1 MIILDPRIT
10 VNIPLLSTLK
20 RPYSLTSVVFSCII
34 IQMNRAETSLP
45 VQTVEQWE
53 KRKQSPDKKFL
64 VVSLGGTIVS
74 YPRPSDGKLEPH
86 PDPLKLFRKFTTIH
100 KMADLN
106 FKLVAN
112 VDSTNMKSSYWLDT
126 ARVIAEEQDKYDGI
140 LVTHGTD
147 TMAHTAA
154 ALRFLLGDNLR
165 VPVILTGSQ
174 VRLGAGDRSD
184 ARTNLGDSIET
195 LTAARDQEVNE
206 VMIVFGHRILRGN
219 RAIKV
224 SELDYTAFDSPAYP
238 DLTVLNAG
246 RINFKRSPFVSKV
259 DLSKLPGNSLLP
271 QIEIT
276 DGFAPAPLEVSMNP
290 DFEVT
295 NELKD
300 LFARRIYTAIV
311 MKSFGAG
318 NIPDDIVP
326 AIKELSDMGIPV
338 LIGAS
343 HPGAG
348 MNSEYAVGEA
358 PLEAGA
364 VPTGNMLTHTAL
376 IKLRMLQN
384 RGWSLDKIKREMPV
398 SYYGEVG

>member
-1 MIILDPRIT
+1 MPKT
-10 VNIPLLSTLK
+10 EV
-20 RPYSLTSVVFSCII
+20 
-34 IQMNRAETSLP
+34 SLP
-45 VQTVEQWE
+45 IQTVDQWE
-53 KRKQSPDKKFL
+53 ARTQASDKRIL

-86 PDPLKLFRKFTTIH
+86 PEPLKLFKRYTTIH
-100 KMADLN
+100 KMANLDFRLI
-106 FKLVAN
+106 AN
-112 VDSTNMKSSYWLDT
+112 VDSTNMKSGYWTET
-126 ARVIAEEQDKYDGI
+126 AKAISEEQDNFDGI

-165 VPVILTGSQ
+165 VPVVLTGSQ
-174 VRLGAGDRSD
+174 LRLGAGDRSD
-184 ARTNLGDSIET
+184 GQTNLGDSIET
-195 LTAARDQEVNE
+195 LIAARNEQVNE

-224 SELDYTAFDSPAYP
+224 SELDYAAFDSPAYP
-238 DLTVLNAG
+238 DLTTLNSG
-246 RINFKRSPFVSKV
+246 KVSFKRSPFVSRV
-259 DLSKLPGNSLLP
+259 DLSRLPGNSLLP
-271 QIEIT
+271 QVEIT
-276 DGFAPAPLEVSMNP
+276 DSFASAPLEISMNP

-295 NELKD
+295 DTLIELFK
-300 LFARRIYTAIV
+300 RRVYTALV

-318 NIPDDIVP
+318 NIPDNIIP
-326 AIKELSDMGIPV
+326 AIEKLSSLDIPV

-348 MNSEYAVGEA
+348 MNSDYAVGKA
-358 PLEAGA
+358 PLDAGA

-384 RGWSLDKIKREMPV
+384 KGYSLDRIKREMPI

>member
-1 MIILDPRIT
+1 MT
-10 VNIPLLSTLK
+10 
-20 RPYSLTSVVFSCII
+20 
-34 IQMNRAETSLP
+34 E
-45 VQTVEQWE
+45 
-53 KRKQSPDKKFL
+53 
-64 VVSLGGTIVS
+64 IVS
-74 YPRPSDGKLEPH
+74 HPRPSDGKLEPR
-86 PDPLKLFRKFTTIH
+86 PEPLKLFRRYTTIH
-100 KMADLN
+100 RMAGLDFRLI
-106 FKLVAN
+106 AN
-112 VDSTNMKSSYWLDT
+112 VDSTNMKSNFWMET
-126 ARVIAEEQDKYDGI
+126 AQAIAEEQDNYDGI

-165 VPVILTGSQ
+165 VPVVLTGSQ

-184 ARTNLGDSIET
+184 ARVNLGDSIET
-195 LTAARDQEVNE
+195 LIAARNQRVNE
-206 VMIVFGHRILRGN
+206 VMVVFGHRILRGN

-224 SELDYTAFDSPAYP
+224 SELDYEAFDSPAYP

-246 RINFKRSPFVSKV
+246 RVNFRRSPFVSRV
-259 DLSKLPGNSLLP
+259 DLSRLPGNSLLP

-276 DGFAPAPLEVSMNP
+276 DAFAPTPLEVSMNP

-295 NELKD
+295 EELRE
-300 LFARRIYTAIV
+300 LFARRVYTALV

-318 NIPDDIVP
+318 NIPDNVIP
-326 AIKELSDMGIPV
+326 AIKTLSDLGIPV

-348 MNSEYAVGEA
+348 MNSEYVVGEA

-376 IKLRMLQN
+376 IKLRMLQQ
-384 RGWSLDKIKREMPV
+384 RGWSLNRIKREIPT
-398 SYYGEVG
+398 SYFGEVG